1 MNTNSKAE
9 EYDIIVIGS
18 GMGGL
23 TVASLM
29 SQLRGKRVLVLEK
42 HNRPGGYTHD
52 FKRGRFHF
60 DTGLHYLGQMHE
72 ESMMRRI
79 MDLVLGGKVDWVPMP
94 DPYDTFIY
102 PDLSVNVYFDLERT
116 ITEFTELFPK
126 EARAIRRYFKDVKK
140 AGAGLAMQ
148 MQRRN
153 GWWFMRGISA
163 MARGVLRQSPTLTTK
178 EYLDAHFHDPKLKG
192 LLVSQW
198 GDYGIPPA
206 QSPFGLHSM
215 VVNFFS
221 RGGYYP
227 KGGSGTIGDSVKEIV
242 ENSGGQF
249 ALGREVS
256 RIIVKHGC
264 AVGVQVTK
272 APFKGGAK
280 EEQYFAPVV
289 VSNAGAAETYMNL
302 IPDDQPIPFRDEIK
316 RFFRDNPPT
325 TNMVLFLGLS
335 KDPRELDINGT
346 GLNGANLWIYDRFDH
361 DEIFALRSSWF
372 DNGSPGH
379 ACVSFHSIKDPEAE
393 AHSAEILTFTDDY
406 SFFSKWRDQPWK
418 HRDEEYQKLKGRIS
432 GAMLSHV
439 DRFVPGFADSVE
451 FQELGTPLSNEYFT
465 SHYQGGSY
473 GIKSVPARFCKANLK
488 WTHPKTPIKGLFLT
502 GMDIAGLGVTGAMM
516 GGLMCVSNLPDRI
529 TMLNVRGAR
538 FKER

>member
-1 MNTNSKAE
+1 MKTDPEAQ

-18 GMGGL
+18 GVGGL

-29 SQLRGKRVLVLEK
+29 TQLRGKRVLVLEK

-60 DTGLHYLGQMHE
+60 DTGFHYLGQMHE
-72 ESMMRRI
+72 ESMMRRMI
-79 MDLVLGGKVDWVPMP
+79 DLVLGRNVDWVPMP

-102 PDLSVNVYFDLERT
+102 PDLSANVYFDPERT
-116 ITEFTELFPK
+116 IGELTQIFPK
-126 EARAIRRYFKDVKK
+126 EARAIKRYFKDVKK
-140 AGAGLAMQ
+140 AAAGLAMQ
-148 MQRRN
+148 MQTRN
-153 GWWFMRGISA
+153 GWWFMRGIA
-163 MARGVLRQSPTLTTK
+163 AILRKVLRQSPTLTTK
-178 EYLDAHFHDPKLKG
+178 EYLDAHFHHPQLKA

-198 GDYGIPPA
+198 GDYGLPPA

-227 KGGSGTIGDSVKEIV
+227 KGGSGTIGASVKEIV
-242 ENSGGQF
+242 ENGGGRF
-249 ALGREVS
+249 ALRREVTH
-256 RIIVKHGC
+256 IIIKHGC
-264 AVGVQVTK
+264 AVGVQATK
-272 APFKGGAK
+272 ASAKGGAK

-289 VSNAGAAETYMNL
+289 VSNAGAAETYLNL
-302 IPDDQPIPFRDEIK
+302 IPDDQPLPFRDEIR

-325 TNMVLFLGLS
+325 TNMALFLGLS
-335 KDPRELDINGT
+335 KDPRELEVNGS
-346 GLNGANLWIYDRFDH
+346 GLNGANLWIYDRLDH
-361 DEIFALRSSWF
+361 DEIFALGSSWF

-379 ACVSFHSIKDPEAE
+379 AYVSFHSIKDPEAE

-418 HRDEEYQKLKGRIS
+418 GRDEEYQKLKERIS
-432 GAMLSHV
+432 GAMLAHV

-451 FQELGTPLSNEYFT
+451 FQELGTPLSNEFFT
-465 SHYQGGSY
+465 SHYQGASY
-473 GIKSVPARFCKANLK
+473 GIKSVPARFSKANLK

-502 GMDIAGLGVTGAMM
+502 GMDVAGLGVTGAMM
-516 GGLMCVSNLPDRI
+516 GGLMCVSHLPDRI
-529 TMLNVRGAR
+529 TMLNVRKAAS
-538 FKER
+538 KKS